1 MIDLSIEVCDRKFKN
16 PLIVSAATPTRN
28 ADYIKKAFDAGAG
41 GAVAKS
47 VTTDPLLRR
56 YVRPRFT
63 ILHKK
68 GWPYVYSNYSCE
80 FLGTISPEDW
90 VKEIR
95 KAKEYARSA
104 GAVLV
109 ASIVGRTFSE
119 WAKLGKMMEEA
130 GADIIELDLGC
141 PHPRELQYKSSGEIG
156 QDPKSAATVTKIAKE
171 ATNVPV
177 FPKLTPEAVDV
188 VTVAKAVEE
197 AGADGITAINRYP
210 ALDIDIETGRPLL
223 HSTFAGVGGPWM
235 RPITIKWIAKLAKA
249 VKVPI
254 SATNGIV
261 GWKDAVKCI
270 MCGASTVQI
279 CTAILYGGKSYGIIS
294 DIVKGIQGY
303 MNRKGY
309 RRIEDFKGITLG
321 QILPFKAVDREF
333 KAWSVVEDQKC
344 TGCKLCPN
352 WCFYDAITIE
362 IKDKKP
368 LVKIDKRKCDGCGLC
383 VSLCPSQAISMEA
396 EGPIFL
402 GDFE

>member
-1 MIDLSIEVCDRKFKN
+1 MIDLIVEVCGREFKN
-16 PLIVSAATPTRN
+16 PLIVSAATPTKN
-28 ADYIKKAFDAGAG
+28 ADYMKRAFDAGAG

-63 ILHKK
+63 VLHKR
-68 GWPYVYSNYSCE
+68 GWPDVYSNYSCE
-80 FLGTISPEDW
+80 FLGTVVPEDW

-95 KAKEYARSA
+95 KAKKYARNA

-109 ASIVGRTFSE
+109 ASIVGRTFNE

-130 GADIIELDLGC
+130 GADMIELDLGC
-141 PHPRELQYKSSGEIG
+141 PHPRELKYKSSSEIG
-156 QDPKSAATVTKIAKE
+156 QDPKSAAAVTKVVKE
-171 ATNVPV
+171 ATSLPV
-177 FPKLTPEAVDV
+177 FSKLTPEAVDV
-188 VTVAKAVEE
+188 VTVAKAVEK

-235 RPITIKWIAKLAKA
+235 RPITLKWIAKLAKA
-249 VKVPI
+249 VKIPI
-254 SATNGIV
+254 SATNGITT
-261 GWKDAVKCI
+261 WKDAVKCI

-279 CTAILYGGKSYGIIS
+279 CTAILYGGKGYGVIS
-294 DIVKGIQGY
+294 DIVKGIQEY

-309 RRIEDFKGITLG
+309 KRIEDFKGITLG
-321 QILPFKAVDREF
+321 QILSFEAVDRESEV
-333 KAWSVVEDQKC
+333 WSVVEDQKC
-344 TGCKLCPN
+344 TGCKLCLN

-362 IKDKKP
+362 TRDKKP
-368 LVKIDKRKCDGCGLC
+368 LAKIDKGRCDGCGLC
-383 VSLCPSQAISMEA
+383 VSLCPSQAIRMEGK
-396 EGPIFL
+396 GPVFL